1 MRYLVMRNILSVAP
15 LAALVVVSHSAL
27 AQSVSSSLGLVVY
40 PSDNQAAS
48 QVAKDEGECHA
59 WARQN
64 TGIDPA
70 NPMAGV
76 QVQQAAPPPGGGA
89 SAGRGF
95 VRGAATAGIIGNIA
109 DEDAGEYAAVGAV
122 VGAARGARARQQQQ
136 AQAQAQSQAQNQAIA
151 QERMGQ
157 FAKAFSA
164 CMEARHYTVK

>member
-1 MRYLVMRNILSVAP
+1 MRKAPIAVLV
-15 LAALVVVSHSAL
+15 AALGFVGGAAV

-40 PSDNQAAS
+40 PSNNQAAS

-89 SAGRGF
+89 SAGRGA
-95 VRGAATAGIIGNIA
+95 VRGAAAAGIIGNIA
-109 DEDAGEYAAVGAV
+109 DEDAGEYAAVGAL
-122 VGAARGARARQQQQ
+122 VGSVRGARARQQQDAAAQQQ
-136 AQAQAQSQAQNQAIA
+136 AQAQNQAIA
-151 QERMGQ
+151 QERIGM
-157 FAKAFSA
+157 FTKAFSA
-164 CMEARHYTVK
+164 CMESRSYTVR

>member
-1 MRYLVMRNILSVAP
+1 MRKRSTAA
-15 LAALVVVSHSAL
+15 LAAVLVVLAGSAV

-40 PSDNQAAS
+40 PSNNQNAT

-64 TGIDPA
+64 TGVDPA

-89 SAGRGF
+89 SAGRGA
-95 VRGAATAGIIGNIA
+95 VRGAAAAGLIGNIA

-122 VGAARGARARQQQQ
+122 IGGVRGARAQKQQAAQAQQQ
-136 AQAQAQSQAQNQAIA
+136 AQAQTQAVA
-151 QERMGQ
+151 QERMGL
-157 FAKAFSA
+157 FTKAYSA
-164 CMEARHYTVK
+164 CMESRSYTVR

>member
-1 MRYLVMRNILSVAP
+1 MRKARIAVLV
-15 LAALVVVSHSAL
+15 AALGFVSAAAV

-40 PSDNQAAS
+40 PSNNQAAS

-89 SAGRGF
+89 SAGRGA
-95 VRGAATAGIIGNIA
+95 VRGAAAAGIIGNIA
-109 DEDAGEYAAVGAV
+109 DEDAGEYAAVGAL
-122 VGAARGARARQQQQ
+122 VGSVRGARARQQQDAAAQQQ
-136 AQAQAQSQAQNQAIA
+136 AQAQNQAIA
-151 QERMGQ
+151 QERMGM
-157 FAKAFSA
+157 FTKAFSA
-164 CMEARHYTVK
+164 CMESRSYTVR

>member
-1 MRYLVMRNILSVAP
+1 MRKLSQAGL
-15 LAALVVVSHSAL
+15 LAAMTVVGHAAV

-40 PSDNQAAS
+40 PANNQAAS

-59 WARQN
+59 WARES

-95 VRGAATAGIIGNIA
+95 VRGAAAGGIIGNIA

-136 AQAQAQSQAQNQAIA
+136 AQAQQQSQAQTQAIA
-151 QERMGQ
+151 QERIGQ
-157 FAKAFSA
+157 FAKAFGA

>member
-1 MRYLVMRNILSVAP
+1 MRDVVMNKTSM
-15 LAALVVVSHSAL
+15 AALLVGLALAGNSAV

-40 PSDNQAAS
+40 PSNNQAAS

-76 QVQQAAPPPGGGA
+76 QVQQAAPPPGGA
-89 SAGRGF
+89 SAGRGA
-95 VRGAATAGIIGNIA
+95 VRGAAAAGVIGNIA
-109 DEDAGEYAAVGAV
+109 DEDAGEYAAVGALIGSV
-122 VGAARGARARQQQQ
+122 RGARAKQAQN
-136 AQAQAQSQAQNQAIA
+136 AQAQQQSQAQNQAIA

-157 FAKAFSA
+157 FTKAFGA
-164 CMEARHYTVK
+164 CMEARSYTVK